1 MADWCVYVKRTMSFI
16 GSFALNRWKVNWLC
30 FVNGALSYTCSSL
43 FHGRS
48 SMGNGQVH
56 YCDWIRCR
64 LRNCNRNRCKEMV
77 CEWCFLSCC
86 SYNVNGCVLILLAL
100 QLFIDH
106 GSPFVQVKVPVT
118 DTMNMI
124 GRLPIKIEALE
135 KRLRWRAADRRVVGG
150 GGKKSVEDG
159 NANYKII
166 NGLLGE
172 MRFGGW
178 WLRVDSIKYREDNRS
193 RRKRDSQ
200 WLIIKSS

>member
-1 MADWCVYVKRTMSFI
+1 M
-16 GSFALNRWKVNWLC
+16 
-30 FVNGALSYTCSSL
+30 
-43 FHGRS
+43 
-48 SMGNGQVH
+48 
-56 YCDWIRCR
+56 
-64 LRNCNRNRCKEMV
+64 
-77 CEWCFLSCC
+77 
-86 SYNVNGCVLILLAL
+86 
-100 QLFIDH
+100 
-106 GSPFVQVKVPVT
+106 
-118 DTMNMI
+118 
-124 GRLPIKIEALE
+124 
-135 KRLRWRAADRRVVGG
+135 VGG